1 MDVGVVACR
10 RNRFERKPL
19 RNAEEIGRAPWLL
32 AVLFCTHVSPQLS
45 CTHHVVAAGR
55 WPYLVV
61 CICAAGLVARTRL
74 RTDTHTHTQN
84 SITER
89 RARERALKNYRETGE
104 RGNLVKSRKAQ
115 QCRPFDCIHLLF
127 SSLLV
132 PPPPFAQ
139 PFRLPCFLEFCAT
152 FFRWPPESG
161 DGRVPETR
169 ESLTRQFCVFLLS
182 ACVAPLRCVEIL
194 HSRDFEGQRR

>member
-10 RNRFERKPL
+10 RNRFEKKPL
-19 RNAEEIGRAPWLL
+19 RNAEEIGHAPWLL

-132 PPPPFAQ
+132 PPFCTTVSPAV
-139 PFRLPCFLEFCAT
+139 FLGILCHFLSLAARVWRRT
-152 FFRWPPESG
+152 RAG
-161 DGRVPETR
+161 DSRISHSTV
-169 ESLTRQFCVFLLS
+169 LCVFIVCMCRS
-182 ACVAPLRCVEIL
+182 PPLC
-194 HSRDFEGQRR
+194 RDPPQQRL